1 MTNTP
6 FRLPHLLTVDAV
18 AKRLAV
24 SVKTTRRLIDRGELP
39 IHRIGRQIRVSE
51 SDLFL
56 YLEHNR
62 TRPPE

>member
-1 MTNTP
+1 MTPTP
-6 FRLPHLLTVDAV
+6 SRLPHLLTVAGV

-24 SVKTTRRLIDRGELP
+24 SIKTTRRLIDRGELQ
-39 IHRIGRQIRVSE
+39 IHRVGRQIRVSE

-62 TRPPE
+62 S